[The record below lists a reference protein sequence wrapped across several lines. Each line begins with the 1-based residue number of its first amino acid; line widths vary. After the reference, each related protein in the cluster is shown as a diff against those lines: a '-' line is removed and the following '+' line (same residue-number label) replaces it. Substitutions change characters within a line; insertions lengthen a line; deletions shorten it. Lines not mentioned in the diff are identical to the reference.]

1 MTLFILSECA
11 RKISSYSQSVYTKEI
26 VKHCNLYNSTSGI
39 VQCSSVIVIYNS
51 RSVHVQVKFH
61 QSLLSLNNSI
71 WEGSSVIV
79 IFVFYTWE
87 GFWWICRLCSFQY
100 LQIVIAEMKFTKISH
115 FDFSGGWFFLW
126 SYSTD
131 VSDSGWWWW
140 SDLMG
145 EDENFE
151 KKNKSSSSSF
161 DEWLVFCNKLVM
173 AAADLVATIHST
185 LRSCKVAKDKLL

>member
-1 MTLFILSECA
+1 MIKGHRQGSCRGIVGDSNIHLMTLFILSECA

-26 VKHCNLYNSTSGI
+26 VKHCNLHNSTSGI

-79 IFVFYTWE
+79 IFVFSTWE

-145 EDENFE
+145 EDESL
-151 KKNKSSSSSF
+151 KKKTS
-161 DEWLVFCNKLVM
+161 
-173 AAADLVATIHST
+173 HH
-185 LRSCKVAKDKLL
+185 RHLLMSGWFSVISL

>member
-11 RKISSYSQSVYTKEI
+11 RKISSYSQSVYTKKI
-26 VKHCNLYNSTSGI
+26 LKHCNLHNSTSGI

-61 QSLLSLNNSI
+61 QSPLSLNNSI

-79 IFVFYTWE
+79 IFVFSTWE

-115 FDFSGGWFFLW
+115 FDFSGGWFFSLIIFNRCFRLRMVVMIGFNGGRW
-126 SYSTD
+126 E
-131 VSDSGWWWW
+131 
-140 SDLMG
+140 LK
-145 EDENFE
+145 E
-151 KKNKSSSSSF
+151 KNKSSSSSF

>member
-1 MTLFILSECA
+1 MIKGHRQGSCRGIVGDSNIHLMTLFILSECA
-11 RKISSYSQSVYTKEI
+11 RKISSYSQSVYTKKI
-26 VKHCNLYNSTSGI
+26 VKHCNLHNSTSGI

-115 FDFSGGWFFLW
+115 FDFSGGWFFSLIIFNRCFRLRM
-126 SYSTD
+126 
-131 VSDSGWWWW
+131 V
-140 SDLMG
+140 DLMG
-145 EDENFE
+145 EDENL
-151 KKNKSSSSSF
+151 KRKTS
-161 DEWLVFCNKLVM
+161 
-173 AAADLVATIHST
+173 HH
-185 LRSCKVAKDKLL
+185 RHLLMSGWFSVISL